1 MEVAKHCIFPLSNG
15 DELETQSKMLKIILS
30 KLDFIYHKINIQV
43 EISMR
48 QLIQEIYV
56 LL

>member
-15 DELETQSKMLKIILS
+15 DELETQSKMLNINLS
-30 KLDFIYHKINIQV
+30 KLDLLYHKINIQV

-48 QLIQEIYV
+48 QLRQENYV